1 MGTQTHI
8 ARRSLAVDSSGIRKV
23 FDLAAKLKDPINLS
37 IGLPD
42 FDVPAPAKQAA
53 IAAITAGN
61 NRYTV
66 TQGVPALRQRLRE
79 IITRQIARDPGEVFI
94 TSGVAGGLHLALQA
108 TLDDGDEAIFL
119 DPYFVMYKHLTV
131 LAGGKPLFVDSYPDF
146 RFDPKRVEALITPR
160 TRVMMISS
168 PANPTG
174 WVMDE
179 SEIRDAVAIAA
190 KHDLLLISDEIYASF
205 IYDRKA
211 AISAP
216 GALYEKTLILGGFSK
231 SHAMTGWRLGFA
243 AGPPELIEQMVK
255 LQQYVYI
262 CAPAP
267 LQYGALAA
275 LDIPMT
281 DAVDAYHR
289 KRDLVFDLLS
299 KKFRL
304 ARPPGAFYAFPAA
317 PPGIS
322 GSDFCIKAIERGVLI
337 VPGNVF
343 SERDTHFR
351 VSYAAPDDQIRRG
364 CEILNSLV

>member
-1 MGTQTHI
+1 MPSPTHI
-8 ARRSLAVDSSGIRKV
+8 ARRALAVDSSGIRKV
-23 FDLAAKLKDPINLS
+23 FDLAAKMKDPINLS

-42 FDVPAPAKQAA
+42 FDVPIPAKQAA
-53 IAAITAGN
+53 IGAINAGN

-79 IITRQIARDPGEVFI
+79 VITRQIGRDAGEVLI

-108 TLDDGDEAIFL
+108 TLDVGDEAVFL

-131 LAGGKPLFVDSYPDF
+131 LAGGKPVFIDSYPDF
-146 RFDPKRVEALITPR
+146 RFDAKRAEAAITPR

-179 SEIRDAVAIAA
+179 GEVRSAVEIAR
-190 KHDLLLISDEIYASF
+190 KHDLLLISDEIYSSF
-205 IYDRKA
+205 IYDRSGA
-211 AISAP
+211 APAP

-231 SHAMTGWRLGFA
+231 SHAMTGWRLGYA

-267 LQYGALAA
+267 LQHGALAA
-275 LDIPMT
+275 LDVPMT
-281 DAVDAYHR
+281 EAVDAYRR
-289 KRDLVFDLLS
+289 KRDLVFDLIS

-317 PPGIS
+317 PAGIS
-322 GSDFCIKAIERGVLI
+322 GSDFCIKAIERGVLT

-351 VSYAAPDDQIRRG
+351 ISYAASDEQIRRG
-364 CEILNSLV
+364 CEVLNSLA

>member
-1 MGTQTHI
+1 MPSKTHI
-8 ARRSLAVDSSGIRKV
+8 ARRALAVDSSGIRKV
-23 FDLAAKLKDPINLS
+23 FDLAAKMKDPINLS

-42 FDVPAPAKQAA
+42 FDVPLPAKQAA
-53 IAAITAGN
+53 IAAINAGN

-66 TQGVPALRQRLRE
+66 TQGLPALRDRLRQ
-79 IITRQIARDPGEVFI
+79 IITRQIGRDPGEVFI

-108 TLDDGDEAIFL
+108 TLDPGDEAIFL

-131 LAGGKPLFVDSYPDF
+131 LAGGKPVFIDSYPDF
-146 RFDPKRVEALITPR
+146 RFDAKRAEAAITPR

-179 SEIRDAVAIAA
+179 SEVRAAADLAA

-205 IYDRKA
+205 IYEHGSA
-211 AISAP
+211 ASPPA
-216 GALYEKTLILGGFSK
+216 ALYEKTLILGGFSK
-231 SHAMTGWRLGFA
+231 SHAMTGWRLGYA
-243 AGPPELIEQMVK
+243 AGPPELIDQMVK

-267 LQYGALAA
+267 LQHAALAA

-281 DAVDAYHR
+281 DAVDAYRR
-289 KRDLVFDLLS
+289 KRDLVFDLIS

-304 ARPPGAFYAFPAA
+304 TRPPGAFYAFPAA

-322 GSDFCIKAIERGVLI
+322 GSEFCVKAIERDVLT

-351 VSYAAPDDQIRRG
+351 ISYAAPDDQLRRG
-364 CEILNSLV
+364 CEILNSLA